1 MFHSNH
7 LRTISYIHERTG
19 SVNSVYLTK
28 HSLRVHLD
36 IFSRN
41 YSLRTMEECCER
53 YQWVLIRVPNKVL
66 KRVLMSVPKA
76 STEKTETGEWT

>member
-1 MFHSNH
+1 MFHSNYPK
-7 LRTISYIHERTG
+7 TVPCIHERTG
-19 SVNSVYLTK
+19 SVNSVYLTE

-36 IFSRN
+36 IFSRD

-53 YQWVLIRVPNKVL
+53 YRWVLIRVPNKVL
-66 KRVLMSVPKA
+66 KRVLISVPKA